1 MISENQLIWLF
12 PAGIQGNRG
21 GESELGIDMM
31 TFDQSSRVGGT
42 EALQPEGFLRQLS
55 TSGGTGCFKVV
66 VEGQQWF
73 LYFDRGDI
81 IYATHTI
88 EPGDRFERHL
98 RQLSHSVPALDRH
111 LRAKVRQQWEQA
123 NTPTPIYEYESLH
136 SLLTQG
142 LITAEQFY
150 QLVEG
155 LILEVLESFLYLK
168 TGQHQLVPYVEVA
181 IARRFDAASLIEK
194 CKSRIQQWLSLG
206 HKIVS
211 PFQRPYFFS
220 HAQVN
225 LTPEQQQR
233 LGSLLR
239 GFSFRHLAVLL
250 NQNEITL
257 VRSLLPLIEKGAVV
271 VREPQHPFDLLPN
284 FDLSLWQETTPA
296 LVEDSGDSGSGFF
309 TSQVPNRTYRIVCI
323 DDSPT
328 ILNEM
333 KRFLADD
340 AFEVIALNDSVK
352 ALMEV
357 MRLNPDL
364 ILLDVGMPNID
375 GYKFCKVIRNHER
388 FKSVPIIMVTGN
400 TGLIDRA
407 KARFV
412 GATDYMTKP
421 FTQAELLKMVF
432 QYLT

>member
-1 MISENQLIWLF
+1 METDLMASDSGLS
-12 PAGIQGNRG
+12 G
-21 GESELGIDMM
+21 
-31 TFDQSSRVGGT
+31 GGT
-42 EALQPEGFLRQLS
+42 LESTETLQPEELLQQLS
-55 TSGGTGCFKVV
+55 TSGGTGCFKVGV
-66 VEGQQWF
+66 GDQKWF
-73 LYFDRGDI
+73 LYFDRGEI
-81 IYATHTI
+81 IYGTHTI

-98 RQLSHSVPALDRH
+98 RQLSHSVPALDRE
-111 LRAKVRQQWEQA
+111 LRAQVRQQWEQA
-123 NTPTPIYEYESLH
+123 NTPTPIYEYESLRW
-136 SLLTQG
+136 LLTQKI
-142 LITAEQFY
+142 ITPAQFS

-168 TGQHQLVPYVEVA
+168 RGHHELVPYIDVPIVS
-181 IARRFDAASLIEK
+181 RFDANRLIES
-194 CKSRIQQWLSLG
+194 CKGRIQQWLNLG

-220 HAQVN
+220 SAHVN
-225 LTPEQQQR
+225 LAPEQQQR

-257 VRSLLPLIEKGAVV
+257 VRSLLPLIDKGAVV

-284 FDLSLWQETTPA
+284 FDLSLWQETTPTV
-296 LVEDSGDSGSGFF
+296 VEESGDSGSGFF
-309 TSQVPNRTYRIVCI
+309 TSQVANHTYRIICI

-388 FKSVPIIMVTGN
+388 LKSVPVIMVTGN

-407 KARFV
+407 KARLV

>member
-1 MISENQLIWLF
+1 
-12 PAGIQGNRG
+12 
-21 GESELGIDMM
+21 MM
-31 TFDQSSRVGGT
+31 TSDRGFGGGGT
-42 EALQPEGFLRQLS
+42 QQFTETLQPERLLQQLS
-55 TSGGTGCFKVV
+55 TSGGTGCFRVSV
-66 VEGQQWF
+66 QEQQWF
-73 LYFDRGDI
+73 LYFDQGNL

-88 EPGDRFERHL
+88 EPSDRFERHL
-98 RQLSHSVPALDRH
+98 RQLSHIVPALDRE
-111 LRAKVRQQWEQA
+111 LRAQVRQQWEQA
-123 NTPTPIYEYESLH
+123 NTSTPIYEYESLRW
-136 SLLTQG
+136 LLTQEI
-142 LITAEQFY
+142 ITLEQFSR
-150 QLVEG
+150 LVEG
-155 LILEVLESFLYLK
+155 LIVEVLESLLYLK
-168 TGQHQLVPYVEVA
+168 SGHHQLVPYVEVP
-181 IARRFDAASLIEK
+181 IVSRFDPTRLIQQ

-220 HAQVN
+220 GAQVN
-225 LTPEQQQR
+225 LSPEQQQR
-233 LGSLLR
+233 LGSMLR
-239 GFSFRHLAVLL
+239 GFSFRHLAVLM
-250 NQNEITL
+250 NQNEIAL

-271 VREPQHPFDLLPN
+271 VREPQHPFDLLPS
-284 FDLSLWQETTPA
+284 FDTSLWQATTPTVA
-296 LVEDSGDSGSGFF
+296 EESGDLGSGFF
-309 TSQVPNRTYRIVCI
+309 TSQVQNRTYRIVCI

-328 ILNEM
+328 MLNEI

-357 MRLNPDL
+357 MRLHPDL

-407 KARFV
+407 KARLV

>member
-1 MISENQLIWLF
+1 
-12 PAGIQGNRG
+12 
-21 GESELGIDMM
+21 MM
-31 TFDQSSRVGGT
+31 TSDRGFSDGRTPQFT
-42 EALQPEGFLRQLS
+42 ETLQPERLLQQLS
-55 TSGGTGCFKVV
+55 TSGGTGCFKVTV
-66 VEGQQWF
+66 KEQQWF
-73 LYFDRGDI
+73 LYFDQGNI
-81 IYATHTI
+81 VYATHTI
-88 EPGDRFERHL
+88 EPSDRFERHL
-98 RQLSHSVPALDRH
+98 RQLSQVVPALDRK
-111 LRAKVRQQWEQA
+111 LRVQVRQQWQQA
-123 NTPTPIYEYESLH
+123 NTPTPIYEYESLRW
-136 SLLTQG
+136 LLTQDI
-142 LITAEQFY
+142 ITLEHFSC
-150 QLVEG
+150 LVEG
-155 LILEVLESFLYLK
+155 LIVEVLESFLYLK
-168 TGQHQLVPYVEVA
+168 SGHHQLVPYVEVP
-181 IARRFDAASLIEK
+181 IVSRFDATRLIQQ
-194 CKSRIQQWLSLG
+194 CKSQIQQWLSLG

-220 HAQVN
+220 SAQVN

-233 LGSLLR
+233 LGSMLR
-239 GFSFRHLAVLL
+239 GFSFRHLAVLM
-250 NQNEITL
+250 NQNEIAL
-257 VRSLLPLIEKGAVV
+257 VRSLLPLIDKGAVV
-271 VREPQHPFDLLPN
+271 IREPQHPFDLLPS
-284 FDLSLWQETTPA
+284 FDASLWQETAPTVA
-296 LVEDSGDSGSGFF
+296 EESGDLSSGFF
-309 TSQVPNRTYRIVCI
+309 TSQVQNRTYRIVCI

-328 ILNEM
+328 MLNEI

-340 AFEVIALNDSVK
+340 AFEVITLNDSVK

-407 KARFV
+407 KARLV

>member
-1 MISENQLIWLF
+1 
-12 PAGIQGNRG
+12 
-21 GESELGIDMM
+21 MM
-31 TFDQSSRVGGT
+31 TSDRGFSAGGT
-42 EALQPEGFLRQLS
+42 PQLVETLHPESLLQQLS
-55 TSGGTGCFKVV
+55 TSRGTGCFKVSV
-66 VEGQQWF
+66 QQQQWF
-73 LYFDRGDI
+73 LYFAQGKL

-98 RQLSHSVPALDRH
+98 RQLSYTVPSLNRE
-111 LRAKVRQQWEQA
+111 LRVQVQQRWEQA
-123 NTPTPIYEYESLH
+123 NTPTPIYEYESLCW
-136 SLLTQG
+136 LLTQHI
-142 LITAEQFY
+142 ITPEQFS

-155 LILEVLESFLYLK
+155 LIVEVLESFLYLK
-168 TGQHQLVPYVEVA
+168 SGHHQLVPYVEVP
-181 IARRFDAASLIEK
+181 IVNRFDPSRLIQQ
-194 CKSRIQQWLSLG
+194 CKSQIQQWLSLG

-211 PFQRPYFFS
+211 PFQRPYFFRS
-220 HAQVN
+220 AQLN

-233 LGSLLR
+233 LGSMLR

-271 VREPQHPFDLLPN
+271 VREPQHPFDLLPS
-284 FDLSLWQETTPA
+284 FDTSLWQETAPA
-296 LVEDSGDSGSGFF
+296 VAEESGDLGSGFF
-309 TSQVPNRTYRIVCI
+309 TSKVPNRTYRIVCI
-323 DDSPT
+323 DDSPAM
-328 ILNEM
+328 LNEI

-400 TGLIDRA
+400 TGLIDRDR
-407 KARFV
+407 ARLV

-421 FTQAELLKMVF
+421 FTQEALLKMVF
-432 QYLT
+432 RYLS

>member
-1 MISENQLIWLF
+1 MTADRAFS
-12 PAGIQGNRG
+12 GRG
-21 GESELGIDMM
+21 E
-31 TFDQSSRVGGT
+31 T
-42 EALQPEGFLRQLS
+42 LQPEGLLQQLG
-55 TSGGTGCFKVV
+55 TSGGTGCFKVTV
-66 VEGQQWF
+66 KDQGWF
-73 LYFDRGDI
+73 FYFDQGSI
-81 IYATHTI
+81 FYATHTI

-98 RQLSHSVPALDRH
+98 RQLSHSVPSLNRE
-111 LRAKVRQQWEQA
+111 LRAQVRHQWEEA

-136 SLLTQG
+136 WLLRQKW
-142 LITAEQFY
+142 ITPAQFS
-150 QLVEG
+150 QLVKG

-168 TGQHQLVPYVEVA
+168 SGQHQLVPYVKVP
-181 IARRFDAASLIEK
+181 IVSRFDPGQLIEE
-194 CKSRIQQWLSLG
+194 CKSRVQKWLSLG

-211 PFQRPYFFS
+211 PFQRPYFFGG
-220 HAQVN
+220 AQVN
-225 LTPEQQQR
+225 LSPEQQQR
-233 LGSLLR
+233 LGSMLR
-239 GFSFRHLAVLL
+239 GFSFRHLAVLM
-250 NQNEITL
+250 NQNEIAL

-271 VREPQHPFDLLPN
+271 VREPQHPFDLLPS
-284 FDLSLWQETTPA
+284 FDTSLWQEATPTVA
-296 LVEDSGDSGSGFF
+296 EESGDLGSGFF
-309 TSQVPNRTYRIVCI
+309 TSKVPSRTYRIVCI

-328 ILNEM
+328 MLKEM

-388 FKSVPIIMVTGN
+388 LKSVPVIMVTGN

-407 KARFV
+407 KARLV

-421 FTQAELLKMVF
+421 FTQEELLKIVF
-432 QYLT
+432 RYLT

>member
-1 MISENQLIWLF
+1 MMTADRAL
-12 PAGIQGNRG
+12 G
-21 GESELGIDMM
+21 GEGE
-31 TFDQSSRVGGT
+31 T
-42 EALQPEGFLRQLS
+42 LQPEQLLRQLS
-55 TSGGTGCFKVV
+55 TSGGTGCFKVTV
-66 VEGQQWF
+66 KEQQWF
-73 LYFDRGDI
+73 LYFDQGSL

-98 RQLSHSVPALDRH
+98 RQLSQCVPALNRE
-111 LRAKVRQQWEQA
+111 LRAQVRHQWEEA
-123 NTPTPIYEYESLH
+123 NTPTPIYEYESLRW
-136 SLLTQG
+136 LLTQQV
-142 LITAEQFY
+142 ITLEQFS
-150 QLVEG
+150 QLVKG

-168 TGQHQLVPYVEVA
+168 SGHHQLVPYVEVP
-181 IARRFDAASLIEK
+181 IVSRFDAAELIQE
-194 CKSRIQQWLSLG
+194 CKLRIQQWLSLG

-220 HAQVN
+220 GAQIN
-225 LTPEQQQR
+225 LAPEKQQR
-233 LGSLLR
+233 LGSMLR
-239 GFSFRHLAVLL
+239 GFSFRHLAVLM
-250 NQNEITL
+250 NQNEIAL
-257 VRSLLPLIEKGAVV
+257 VRSLLPLIEKGAIL
-271 VREPQHPFDLLPN
+271 VREPQHPFDLLPS
-284 FDLSLWQETTPA
+284 FDASLWQEATPTVA
-296 LVEDSGDSGSGFF
+296 EESGDLGSGFF
-309 TSQVPNRTYRIVCI
+309 TSKVPSRTYRIVCI

-328 ILNEM
+328 MLKEM

-388 FKSVPIIMVTGN
+388 LKSVPVIMVTGN

-407 KARFV
+407 KARLV

-421 FTQAELLKMVF
+421 FTQEELLKIVF
-432 QYLT
+432 RYLT

>member
-1 MISENQLIWLF
+1 
-12 PAGIQGNRG
+12 
-21 GESELGIDMM
+21 MM
-31 TFDQSSRVGGT
+31 TSDRGFSGGGT
-42 EALQPEGFLRQLS
+42 SEFTETLQPERLLQQLS
-55 TSGGTGCFKVV
+55 TSGGTGCFKVTV
-66 VEGQQWF
+66 KEQWF
-73 LYFDRGDI
+73 LYFDQGSI
-81 IYATHTI
+81 VYATHTI

-98 RQLSHSVPALDRH
+98 RQLSQRVPALDRE
-111 LRAKVRQQWEQA
+111 LRAQVRQHWEQT
-123 NTPTPIYEYESLH
+123 NTPTPIYEYESLRW
-136 SLLTQG
+136 LLTQQV
-142 LITAEQFY
+142 ITLEQFS

-155 LILEVLESFLYLK
+155 LIVEVLESFLYLK
-168 TGQHQLVPYVEVA
+168 SGHHQLVPYVEVP
-181 IARRFDAASLIEK
+181 IVSRFDATRLIQQ

-211 PFQRPYFFS
+211 PFQRPYFFRS
-220 HAQVN
+220 AQVN

-233 LGSLLR
+233 LGSMLR
-239 GFSFRHLAVLL
+239 GFSFRHLAVLM
-250 NQNEITL
+250 NQNEIAL

-271 VREPQHPFDLLPN
+271 VREPQHPFDLLPS
-284 FDLSLWQETTPA
+284 FDASLWQEPTPTA
-296 LVEDSGDSGSGFF
+296 AEESGDLGSGFF

-328 ILNEM
+328 MLNEI

-388 FKSVPIIMVTGN
+388 FKSVPVIMVTGN

-407 KARFV
+407 KARLV

>member
-1 MISENQLIWLF
+1 MMTAERAFS
-12 PAGIQGNRG
+12 GG
-21 GESELGIDMM
+21 GE
-31 TFDQSSRVGGT
+31 T
-42 EALQPEGFLRQLS
+42 LQAEHLLRQLT
-55 TSGGTGCFKVV
+55 TSGGSGCFKVSV
-66 VEGQQWF
+66 QEQQWF
-73 LYFDRGDI
+73 LYLDQGGL

-98 RQLSHSVPALDRH
+98 RQLSYTVPSLNRE
-111 LRAKVRQQWEQA
+111 LRVQVQQRWEAA

-136 SLLTQG
+136 WLLRQKW
-142 LITAEQFY
+142 ITPAQFE
-150 QLVEG
+150 QLVKG

-168 TGQHQLVPYVEVA
+168 SGQYQLVSYGKVPIVS
-181 IARRFDAASLIEK
+181 RFDAAELIQE
-194 CKSRIQQWLSLG
+194 CKLRIQQWLSLG

-211 PFQRPYFFS
+211 PFQRPYFFRS
-220 HAQVN
+220 AQVN
-225 LTPEQQQR
+225 LTPEKQQR
-233 LGSLLR
+233 LGSMLR

-271 VREPQHPFDLLPN
+271 VREPQHPFDLLPS
-284 FDLSLWQETTPA
+284 FDTSLWQETAPA
-296 LVEDSGDSGSGFF
+296 VAEESGDLGSGFF
-309 TSQVPNRTYRIVCI
+309 TSKVPNRTYRIVCI
-323 DDSPT
+323 DDSPAM
-328 ILNEM
+328 LNEI

-407 KARFV
+407 RARLV

-421 FTQAELLKMVF
+421 FTQEALLKMVF
-432 QYLT
+432 RYLS

>member
-1 MISENQLIWLF
+1 
-12 PAGIQGNRG
+12 
-21 GESELGIDMM
+21 MM
-31 TFDQSSRVGGT
+31 TSDRGFSDGRTPQFT
-42 EALQPEGFLRQLS
+42 ETLQPERLLQQLS
-55 TSGGTGCFKVV
+55 TSGGTGCFKVTV
-66 VEGQQWF
+66 KEQQWF
-73 LYFDRGDI
+73 LYFDQGNI
-81 IYATHTI
+81 VYATHTI
-88 EPGDRFERHL
+88 EPSDRFERHL
-98 RQLSHSVPALDRH
+98 RQLSQVVPALDRK
-111 LRAKVRQQWEQA
+111 LRVQVRQQWEQA
-123 NTPTPIYEYESLH
+123 NTPTPIYEYESLRW
-136 SLLTQG
+136 LLTQDI
-142 LITAEQFY
+142 ITLEHFSC
-150 QLVEG
+150 LVEG
-155 LILEVLESFLYLK
+155 LIVEVLESFLYLK
-168 TGQHQLVPYVEVA
+168 SGHHQLVPYVEVP
-181 IARRFDAASLIEK
+181 IVSRFDATRLIQQ
-194 CKSRIQQWLSLG
+194 CKSQIQQWLSLG

-220 HAQVN
+220 SAQVN

-233 LGSLLR
+233 LGSMLR
-239 GFSFRHLAVLL
+239 GFSFRHLAVLM
-250 NQNEITL
+250 NQNEIAL
-257 VRSLLPLIEKGAVV
+257 VRSLLPLIDKGAVV
-271 VREPQHPFDLLPN
+271 IREPQHPFDLLPS
-284 FDLSLWQETTPA
+284 FDASLWQETAPTVA
-296 LVEDSGDSGSGFF
+296 EESGDLSSGFF
-309 TSQVPNRTYRIVCI
+309 TSQVQNRTYRIVCI

-328 ILNEM
+328 MLNEI

-340 AFEVIALNDSVK
+340 AFEVITLNDSVK

-407 KARFV
+407 KARLV

>member
-1 MISENQLIWLF
+1 
-12 PAGIQGNRG
+12 
-21 GESELGIDMM
+21 MM
-31 TFDQSSRVGGT
+31 TSDRAFGGGVTPSFT
-42 EALQPEGFLRQLS
+42 ETLQPERLLRQLGA
-55 TSGGTGCFKVV
+55 SGGTGCFKVSV
-66 VEGQQWF
+66 KEQQWF
-73 LYFDRGDI
+73 LYFDQGSL

-98 RQLSHSVPALDRH
+98 RQLSHSVPALNRE
-111 LRAKVRQQWEQA
+111 LRAQVRQQWEQA
-123 NTPTPIYEYESLH
+123 NTPTPIYEYESLRW
-136 SLLTQG
+136 LLTQQV
-142 LITAEQFY
+142 ITLEQFS
-150 QLVEG
+150 QLVKG
-155 LILEVLESFLYLK
+155 LILEVLESFLYLRS
-168 TGQHQLVPYVEVA
+168 GQHQLVPYGEVA
-181 IARRFDAASLIEK
+181 IVSRFDPTRLIQQ

-211 PFQRPYFFS
+211 PFQRPYFFGDP
-220 HAQVN
+220 HLN
-225 LTPEQQQR
+225 LTPEQRQR
-233 LGSLLR
+233 LGSMLR

-250 NQNEITL
+250 NQNEIAL
-257 VRSLLPLIEKGAVV
+257 VRSLLPLIERGAVV
-271 VREPQHPFDLLPN
+271 VREPQSPFDLLPS
-284 FDLSLWQETTPA
+284 FDTSLWQETTA
-296 LVEDSGDSGSGFF
+296 TVAEEGGDLSSGIF
-309 TSQVPNRTYRIVCI
+309 TTAVPNRTYRIVCI

-328 ILNEM
+328 MLNEI

-407 KARFV
+407 KARLV

-421 FTQAELLKMVF
+421 FTQEELLRIVF
-432 QYLT
+432 RYLT